1 MQVGEEPVPKSIE
14 FLTVGMN
21 GLLDSGDPPFG
32 EPLINST
39 EIEEAIT
46 KMDIT
51 TKIEVFL
58 KDPSIIPSYNA
69 Y

>member
-32 EPLINST
+32 EPLIT
-39 EIEEAIT
+39 LTPQYFGE
-46 KMDIT
+46 
-51 TKIEVFL
+51 
-58 KDPSIIPSYNA
+58 
-69 Y
+69 